1 MNIEIIQSLEEIKRK
16 NEVLWKLRH
25 KKFLNAIKI
34 LFIVSILMLLMCLQ
48 QLIFLRNEFKN
59 SSQFNQNSIY
69 VSLTI
74 SIILLLYLINH
85 FAKYKKQKRIYFE
98 NVKNLTASKI
108 IINDES
114 LNFKSETNEITVNW
128 NAIKKIYV
136 FENCLFLSQFTIKD
150 NYEYIIDL
158 DPIQKDEKNQLL
170 EFAMENVRIK

>member
-1 MNIEIIQSLEEIKRK
+1 
-16 NEVLWKLRH
+16 
-25 KKFLNAIKI
+25 
-34 LFIVSILMLLMCLQ
+34 MLLMCLQ